1 MKARLLAV
9 VCLVACALAG
19 CSGDSGKSPSGS
31 AGSSGKSK
39 AVFPD
44 RSKSKA
50 ASMQSSLRNGKPVVR
65 AEVGK
70 QIQPGRY
77 EIRAYGL
84 TGDVNCVIRQV
95 SGKVTARSVLH
106 QTIDLPQIQALQ
118 GHLFTADLA
127 PGEVVEI
134 SAFGKS
140 GFSVSFT
147 PAATKFAYSPRGA
160 GTWVAGLDIPTG
172 KFRLTGIRNSIRV
185 WVFDADGRMKSCQ
198 YTDPLFDKEALGKI
212 TPLIRLNK
220 GDVLVYFASSFSGSA
235 AGDGSIILQSS
246 VDAQMEREWKDTA
259 PDKATGQPITIET
272 RAKNYVVGKDI
283 PAGYYRIESVTN
295 EPIIEFNVHVN
306 GKDIDGLGVA
316 SSAVLQKT
324 NELDKMNMMTIH
336 VVEGQK
342 FHISIKGKDGKRHN
356 GIDLVSPFRFHF
368 IPIDKINVN
377 AKAMPPGIY
386 AVGRD
391 IPPGVYEYAGGDKHL
406 KILEVASPEG
416 QYISYS
422 SGLRS
427 KETKPHR
434 VTLSKGQMVFI
445 SSDGLVNL
453 RKKG

>member
-9 VCLVACALAG
+9 VCVVACALAG

-77 EIRAYGL
+77 EIRASGL
-84 TGDVNCVIRQV
+84 TGDADCAIQQV
-95 SGKVTARSVLH
+95 SGKVTARSLLR
-106 QTIDLPQIQALQ
+106 QTIDLPQIQARQ

-127 PGEVVEI
+127 PGEAVEI

-147 PAATKFAYSPRGA
+147 PAATKFAYSPTGA

-185 WVFDADGRMKSCQ
+185 WVFDAEGRMKLCQ

-272 RAKNYVVGKDI
+272 RFEDYIVGKDI
-283 PAGYYRIESVTN
+283 PAGYYRIESATN
-295 EPIIEFNVHVN
+295 ESIVNFKVHIN
-306 GKDIDGLGVA
+306 GENLDSLGFA
-316 SSAVLQKT
+316 SSITQNKT
-324 NELDKMNMMTIH
+324 DELNKSNIMIIH
-336 VVEGQK
+336 VVERQK
-342 FHISIKGKDGKRHN
+342 LHIYATGKDGKKYN
-356 GIDLVSPFRFHF
+356 GIDLTNPFRFRF
-368 IPIDKINVN
+368 IPIDKFNVN
-377 AKAMPPGIY
+377 VKAMPPGIY

-406 KILEVASPEG
+406 KVLEVASPEG

>member
-77 EIRAYGL
+77 EIRASGL
-84 TGDVNCVIRQV
+84 TGDADCVIQQV
-95 SGKVTARSVLH
+95 SGKVTARSLLR
-106 QTIDLPQIQALQ
+106 QTIDLPQIQARQ

-127 PGEVVEI
+127 PGEAVEI

-147 PAATKFAYSPRGA
+147 PAATKFAYSPTGA

-185 WVFDADGRMKSCQ
+185 WVFDAEGRMKLCQ
-198 YTDPLFDKEALGKI
+198 YTDPLFDKKALDKI

-220 GDVLVYFASSFSGSA
+220 GDVLVYFAFSFSGSA

-272 RAKNYVVGKDI
+272 RAKDYIVGKDI

-295 EPIIEFNVHVN
+295 IAIVRFNIYN
-306 GKDIDGLGVA
+306 ASDSINTLGFA
-316 SSAVLQKT
+316 SSSVQNGV
-324 NELDKMNMMTIH
+324 NELNKSNVITIH

-342 FHISIKGKDGKRHN
+342 LQFYVVDKNGEKHDGIN
-356 GIDLVSPFRFHF
+356 LANNLQFRL
-368 IPIDKINVN
+368 IPIDKISVDV
-377 AKAMPPGIY
+377 KAMPAGLY
-386 AVGRD
+386 MVGRD

-406 KILEVASPEG
+406 KGLAVASPEAL
-416 QYISYS
+416 YISYFS
-422 SGLRS
+422 VPRSG
-427 KETKPHR
+427 ETKPHR
-434 VTLSKGQMVFI
+434 VTLSKGQMVFV
-445 SSDGLVNL
+445 SSDGTANL